1 MAKLSLNVIIVSDF
15 IFPNTTNFDFSIQK
29 KEGSRKMTDDVVM
42 LLQKILKSGLNSES
56 FKCNRLSAWL
66 EVK

>member
-15 IFPNTTNFDFSIQK
+15 IFPNTTNFDFSFQK

-56 FKCNRLSAWL
+56 FKCNRLSVWL